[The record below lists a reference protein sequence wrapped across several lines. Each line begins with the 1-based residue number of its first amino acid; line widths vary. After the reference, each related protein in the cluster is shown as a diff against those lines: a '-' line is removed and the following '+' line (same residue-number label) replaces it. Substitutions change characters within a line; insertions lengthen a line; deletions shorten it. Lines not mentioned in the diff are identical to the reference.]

1 MVDIVSGKTKGRKN
15 DDDIILFTTGGMPVE
30 DAAWGYEIY
39 RNALSMGIGT
49 KLKLWDSPAMA

>member
-1 MVDIVSGKTKGRKN
+1 MWLITGRCGN
-15 DDDIILFTTGGMPVE
+15 VGMPVE

-39 RNALSMGIGT
+39 RNALSMGMGT